1 MQFAEL
7 INRITIKKLDFYN
20 LLAIHVVAPI
30 AMYIFVLS
38 LEPKM
43 TCFLL
48 LISLLRRKIA
58 YVMLTSIPWEGL
70 NSWVGATNLANI
82 EPDHDFNVHVKN
94 SQSYTV
100 LLLVSGDFFSLQIKT
115 RFTISTGLNLNI
127 VLVDVMIAEVGAIYY
142 TYTIYF
148 NLN

>member
-1 MQFAEL
+1 MQFVLNSLTEL
-7 INRITIKKLDFYN
+7 QLKKLDFYN

-58 YVMLTSIPWEGL
+58 YVMLTSIPREG
-70 NSWVGATNLANI
+70 
-82 EPDHDFNVHVKN
+82 
-94 SQSYTV
+94 
-100 LLLVSGDFFSLQIKT
+100 
-115 RFTISTGLNLNI
+115 
-127 VLVDVMIAEVGAIYY
+127 
-142 TYTIYF
+142 
-148 NLN
+148 

>member
-1 MQFAEL
+1 MQFVLNSLTEL
-7 INRITIKKLDFYN
+7 QLKKLDFYN

-58 YVMLTSIPWEGL
+58 YVMLT
-70 NSWVGATNLANI
+70 
-82 EPDHDFNVHVKN
+82 
-94 SQSYTV
+94 
-100 LLLVSGDFFSLQIKT
+100 
-115 RFTISTGLNLNI
+115 
-127 VLVDVMIAEVGAIYY
+127 
-142 TYTIYF
+142 
-148 NLN
+148 